1 MADAASDALTAD
13 TDADTIAGRTRTK
26 FSLVDVPIDTLEA
39 SLPDAALYLAAPETE
54 EDHEYQRFLSSL
66 LPNEQVNL
74 SFLDEED
81 EEYKPE
87 EEEDEHE
94 DEDARRGI
102 SKKEL
107 TDLLLDSTHMTFP
120 KLPAAVAATVPALE
134 STRDELLSVDND
146 TGVGL
151 PLAAEAA
158 GEEGKDVAAATKPQV
173 VMNLSRNAP
182 MTTPAVLRGR
192 PGAVTQAQCIQLA
205 SQMHKHLQLLL
216 QSYHLLA
223 SKPHSPELAE
233 CRAMIEELQQR
244 GEKALRY
251 KNALLSKLNPT
262 TTGSAGE
269 STSEIEGVEA
279 PSVGDLSGSEGS
291 TCNGNT
297 STTENLLALRRVT
310 RSLTAAHAAVAH
322 PSMFELVGSQ
332 TVDELSA
339 GFARGCSLEERDR
352 AIQEQMLQLDKHL
365 LSAKKRRKIKKGY
378 STTEDIL
385 LAHGAQRFGT
395 QADAWEQIQ
404 KHFLPTK
411 TTQNL
416 RHRYKYLI
424 SPKTGMNAVKALHLK
439 TPPQHHN
446 NSWLLEEDLRIVR
459 GLVELHKEKYHFA
472 RLAKKYLPHRSR
484 LEIRKRWERLAA
496 KFRSDLA
503 EIGVTAPEDDSLD
516 LAVAMKEYLEDK
528 LRNRM
533 LRQRGEAEKAKLD
546 AALQL
551 QQLGQGMR
559 SSLMAQS
566 VGDSASISIDPAPGI
581 SSLIS
586 AAQKK
591 GADVSCRTKN
601 LHPTL
606 FFSSWSFIS
615 PATLLNSTCKH
626 NWPSFMDEGNDA
638 KESSQRNQ
646 LNTGV
651 TDNAVPQSDPQLI
664 NGSGQALALRNTQM
678 QEFVP
683 IEMPSDLAGTPSV
696 DMGLARMPQATILM
710 DARMARKESDEEEDD
725 SDYEHDELL
734 SSENEES
741 DSDFEQMEFTDDDD
755 EVDAGASAATFE
767 QDTLMSDSDDQSV
780 LSANPLRTPSQS
792 PLASPSH
799 AASVSKEVSSNWSKP
814 SPRIHHP
821 LRLKNLGQPG
831 NERMKRALAALER
844 RIVGKS
850 IDGSAPSSVTSSQT
864 GPSRRAKRKLVSTLV
879 APLGGDRTTNTGA
892 FQLDA
897 DARAHPA
904 VTSTGSDGDDD
915 DNDDDDWE
923 DGSGD
928 EEFEVVE
935 LPSSSDE
942 FASSDDDEESLRHS
956 LTASRQDHEDS
967 TEPARSVTT
976 APRREAPAPPFT
988 TNALPNKKAK
998 LQQCPTCGQTTCTC
1012 SSRERM
1018 QLLLRRMKEK
1028 RSSSSLQ

>member
-1 MADAASDALTAD
+1 MSEEAPSDPAAESDALDAG
-13 TDADTIAGRTRTK
+13 TDEDTIAGRTRTK

-39 SLPDAALYLAAPETE
+39 SLPDAPLDLGVPETE
-54 EDHEYQRFLSSL
+54 EDREYQRFLSSL

-87 EEEDEHE
+87 EEEEDHE
-94 DEDARRGI
+94 DEEARRGI

-107 TDLLLDSTHMTFP
+107 TDLLLDSTQMTFP
-120 KLPAAVAATVPALE
+120 KLPAAVPALE
-134 STRDELLSVDND
+134 STRDEPLTVDNVSE
-146 TGVGL
+146 GMI
-151 PLAAEAA
+151 PIAASVA
-158 GEEGKDVAAATKPQV
+158 GDLGKNNATTKSPR
-173 VMNLSRNAP
+173 VMSFSQ
-182 MTTPAVLRGR
+182 TTPAVLRR
-192 PGAVTQAQCIQLA
+192 KPGAVTQEQCIQLA

-223 SKPHSPELAE
+223 SKPPSPALTE

-244 GEKALRY
+244 GEKALKY
-251 KNALLSKLNPT
+251 KNELLSKLNPAVSGST
-262 TTGSAGE
+262 GGSTTEGVDANKTSSDRDPSRLEESTTG
-269 STSEIEGVEA
+269 
-279 PSVGDLSGSEGS
+279 
-291 TCNGNT
+291 
-297 STTENLLALRRVT
+297 TENLLAARRVT

-352 AIQEQMLQLDKHL
+352 AIQEQMLQLDTHL
-365 LSAKKRRKIKKGY
+365 QTAKKRRKSKKGY
-378 STTEDIL
+378 STTEDTL
-385 LAHGAQRFGT
+385 LAHGAKRFGT
-395 QADAWEQIQ
+395 QAESWEQIQ

-411 TTQNL
+411 TTQNI
-416 RHRYKYLI
+416 RHRYKYLTR
-424 SPKTGMNAVKALHLK
+424 PKIAMNAVKALHLK
-439 TPPQHHN
+439 SQPQHHS
-446 NSWLLEEDLRIVR
+446 NSWLLEEDLRIAR

-472 RLAKKYLPHRSR
+472 RLATNYLPHRSR

-503 EIGVTAPEDDSLD
+503 EIGLTAPEDDSID

-528 LRNRM
+528 LRHRM
-533 LRQRGEAEKAKLD
+533 LRQTGEAEKAKLD

-559 SSLMAQS
+559 GSLMGQS
-566 VGDSASISIDPAPGI
+566 AGDTSSFGLDFAPGI

-591 GADVSCRTKN
+591 ESDASCRTKN
-601 LHPTL
+601 LHPAL

-615 PATLLNSTCKH
+615 PATLLNSTCMH
-626 NWPSFMDEGNDA
+626 NWPSFMDEDNDA
-638 KESSQRNQ
+638 KDKLQKNQ
-646 LNTGV
+646 LDADVADSGV
-651 TDNAVPQSDPQLI
+651 PHSL
-664 NGSGQALALRNTQM
+664 GSTQM
-678 QEFVP
+678 QEFMP
-683 IEMPSDLAGTPSV
+683 IAMPSDLAGTSTTN
-696 DMGLARMPQATILM
+696 MTRMPQATVLM
-710 DARMARKESDEEEDD
+710 DARMAQKESEEEDDD

-734 SSENEES
+734 SSENEGS
-741 DSDFEQMEFTDDDD
+741 DSDFEQLEFTDDDEGD
-755 EVDAGASAATFE
+755 EDGEDEASGDTFE

-780 LSANPLRTPSQS
+780 LSANSLWNGSRSPPL
-792 PLASPSH
+792 SPSRD
-799 AASVSKEVSSNWSKP
+799 AKEPSSDKR
-814 SPRIHHP
+814 SPRVRHP

-850 IDGSAPSSVTSSQT
+850 VNGAALSVTDSQT
-864 GPSRRAKRKLVSTLV
+864 GSSKRAKRKVTSTLV
-879 APLGGDRTTNTGA
+879 APLGANWTTNNGT
-892 FQLDA
+892 FQSDTDERTQA
-897 DARAHPA
+897 A
-904 VTSTGSDGDDD
+904 VTGTCSDEDDD
-915 DNDDDDWE
+915 EDDDWK

-942 FASSDDDEESLRHS
+942 FASDEDDKDPRVALAGG
-956 LTASRQDHEDS
+956 ASREDNAKPVALLS
-967 TEPARSVTT
+967 TT
-976 APRREAPAPPFT
+976 PRREALVSSE
-988 TNALPNKKAK
+988 LPNKKAK
-998 LQQCPTCGQTTCTC
+998 LQQCPTCGHTTCTC
-1012 SSRERM
+1012 SSSERM

>member
-1 MADAASDALTAD
+1 MADAAPSSPEAESGALDAE
-13 TDADTIAGRTRTK
+13 TDEDTIAGRTRTK

-39 SLPDAALYLAAPETE
+39 SLPDAALELEAPETE
-54 EDHEYQRFLSSL
+54 EDREYQRFLSSL

-87 EEEDEHE
+87 EEEDDHE

-120 KLPAAVAATVPALE
+120 KLPVAIAATVPTLE
-134 STRDELLSVDND
+134 PNREELLAVDNSSE
-146 TGVGL
+146 GVL
-151 PLAAEAA
+151 PISASVA
-158 GEEGKDVAAATKPQV
+158 GDVGKEVAAAFKQPA
-173 VMNLSRNAP
+173 VMNFTQS
-182 MTTPAVLRGR
+182 TPAVLRGR
-192 PGAVTQAQCIQLA
+192 PGAVTQEQCIQLA

-223 SKPHSPELAE
+223 SKPPSPALAE

-244 GEKALRY
+244 GEKALKY
-251 KNALLSKLNPT
+251 KNELLSKLNPAMA
-262 TTGSAGE
+262 GSAG
-269 STSEIEGVEA
+269 
-279 PSVGDLSGSEGS
+279 GS
-291 TCNGNT
+291 TTESIDANKVPSGDDPSGAEGNNGNN
-297 STTENLLALRRVT
+297 ENLLALRRVT

-352 AIQEQMLQLDKHL
+352 AIQEQMLQLDTHL
-365 LSAKKRRKIKKGY
+365 PTATKRRKSKKGY

-385 LAHGAQRFGT
+385 LAHGAKRFGT
-395 QADAWEQIQ
+395 QADSWEQIQ

-416 RHRYKYLI
+416 RHRYKYLT
-424 SPKTGMNAVKALHLK
+424 SPKIAMNAVKALHLK
-439 TPPQHHN
+439 AQPQHHS
-446 NSWLLEEDLRIVR
+446 NSWLLEEDLRIAR

-472 RLAKKYLPHRSR
+472 RLAKNYLPHRSR

-503 EIGVTAPEDDSLD
+503 EIGLTAPEDDSLD
-516 LAVAMKEYLEDK
+516 LAVAMKEYLEDN

-559 SSLMAQS
+559 GSLMGHS
-566 VGDSASISIDPAPGI
+566 VGNSSSFGLEFAPGI

-591 GADVSCRTKN
+591 ESDASCRTKN
-601 LHPTL
+601 LHPAL

-615 PATLLNSTCKH
+615 PTTLLNSTCKH

-638 KESSQRNQ
+638 KDKLHKDQ
-646 LNTGV
+646 LNAGV
-651 TDNAVPQSDPQLI
+651 ADSGVPQSDPRLVDV
-664 NGSGQALALRNTQM
+664 NGQSLALGSAQM
-678 QEFVP
+678 QEFMP
-683 IEMPSDLAGTPSV
+683 LAMPSDLGGTPAT
-696 DMGLARMPQATILM
+696 DMTRMPQATILM
-710 DARMARKESDEEEDD
+710 DARMARKESEEDDD

-734 SSENEES
+734 SSENEGS
-741 DSDFEQMEFTDDDD
+741 DSEFEQMEFTDDD
-755 EVDAGASAATFE
+755 EVDEDGDDEASGDTFE

-780 LSANPLRTPSQS
+780 LSVNSLWAASGS
-792 PLASPSH
+792 PPPSPSH
-799 AASVSKEVSSNWSKP
+799 GKLSSKEASSD
-814 SPRIHHP
+814 PRIRHP

-850 IDGSAPSSVTSSQT
+850 VDSSAPSSVTNSQT
-864 GPSRRAKRKLVSTLV
+864 GSSKRAKRK
-879 APLGGDRTTNTGA
+879 
-892 FQLDA
+892 
-897 DARAHPA
+897 
-904 VTSTGSDGDDD
+904 VTSTFVGPLGANRSTNNGAFAADTGKHTQAAIAETGSDEDDE
-915 DNDDDDWE
+915 DDDDWK

-942 FASSDDDEESLRHS
+942 FALASSDEDDESPRHFPP
-956 LTASRQDHEDS
+956 ASTQDNADN
-967 TEPARSVTT
+967 TKPAPLVTT
-976 APRREAPAPPFT
+976 TPRRGASDASFNSNE
-988 TNALPNKKAK
+988 LPNKKAK
-998 LQQCPTCGQTTCTC
+998 LQQCPTCGHSTCTC
-1012 SSRERM
+1012 SSSERM